1 MHPPREVLEPPRRRR
16 LAVSALTTV
25 LGVSA
30 LCAPSAAVAASQ
42 SFPAVA
48 DARVEQAH
56 PASNYGR
63 SSRLRVDGSTDPEAQ
78 SYLRFD
84 VNGLST
90 AVTRARLRVFA
101 SDASTT
107 KPSVYGTTNS
117 WSEGGITWNNRPAR
131 TDAIAPGQGA
141 VGKNTW
147 VEFDVTAAVQANG
160 TLSFV
165 LATPVRD
172 GINMASRQASASQPQ
187 LVVETAEPDVVD
199 APAPAPSAAS
209 AAFFDDFDGPAGAA
223 PDPSRWRIY
232 GGSAPPRWGLEC
244 FVNDRNHVALDGLGH
259 LALTGR
265 QASSTPCTTDGS
277 GAGYTSGGVDT
288 GSEGALFQAQPGDLV
303 EVRAKISCGSG
314 TWDALWMSGVSPGF
328 AWPTDGEIDLFE
340 NMPDAANGTTD
351 EFGVKQTV
359 HGPTSSGGHWQ
370 IGNERLSGARLCDAY
385 HTYAVDWN
393 PGQVA
398 FMFDGQVTRTLTP
411 LSLASGWL
419 WPFDVHPEKIILD
432 LQLGGT
438 WGGQIDTQALPASLS
453 IDWVR
458 VTR

>member
-1 MHPPREVLEPPRRRR
+1 MYPLGEALEPRPGRRF
-16 LAVSALTTV
+16 AVSTV
-25 LGVSA
+25 TAFLAASA
-30 LCAPSAAVAASQ
+30 LCAPSAAVAASR

-63 SSRLRVDGSTDPEAQ
+63 SSRLRVDGSTDPDVQ

-84 VNGLST
+84 VNGLAT
-90 AVTRARLRVFA
+90 TVARARLRVFA
-101 SDASTT
+101 SDDTT
-107 KPSVYGTTNS
+107 TEPSVYGTSNS

-131 TDAIAPGQGA
+131 TGPIAGGQGS
-141 VGKNTW
+141 VQKNTW
-147 VEFDVTAAVQANG
+147 VEFDVTAAVQASG
-160 TLSFV
+160 TYSFV
-165 LATPVRD
+165 LVTPVRD

-187 LVVETAEPDVVD
+187 LVVETADLDAVD
-199 APAPAPSAAS
+199 PPTSAPSTGS
-209 AAFFDDFDGPAGAA
+209 AVFFDDFDGPAGVA

-328 AWPTDGEIDLFE
+328 AWPTDGEIDIFE

-370 IGNERLSGARLCDAY
+370 IGNERLNGTRLCDDF
-385 HTYAVDWN
+385 HTYAVDWE
-393 PGQVA
+393 PGRVA
-398 FMFDGQVTRTLTP
+398 FMFDGQITRALTP
-411 LSLASGWL
+411 LNLASGWF
-419 WPFDVHPEKIILD
+419 WPFDQHPEKIILD

-438 WGGQIDTQALPASLS
+438 WGGQINTQALPASLS
-453 IDWVR
+453 VDWVR

>member
-1 MHPPREVLEPPRRRR
+1 MYPPRELEPRWRRGVPA
-16 LAVSALTTV
+16 AVLTAV
-25 LGVSA
+25 IAAGA
-30 LCAPSAAVAASQ
+30 LCASSAAVAASRP
-42 SFPAVA
+42 FPAVA

-63 SSRLRVDGSTDPEAQ
+63 SPRLRVDGSTDSDVQ

-84 VNGLST
+84 VSGLS
-90 AVTRARLRVFA
+90 APVTGARLRVFA
-101 SDASTT
+101 SDDTST
-107 KPSVYGTTNS
+107 KPSVYGTSNN
-117 WSEGGITWNNRPAR
+117 WSEGAITWSNRPAR
-131 TDAIAPGQGA
+131 TETIAAGQGP
-141 VGKNTW
+141 VRKNTW

-160 TLSFV
+160 TYSFV

-172 GINMASRQASASQPQ
+172 GVNMASRQASASQPQ
-187 LVVETAEPDVVD
+187 LMVETAESEVVEP
-199 APAPAPSAAS
+199 PAPPLPEGSVV
-209 AAFFDDFDGPAGAA
+209 FFDDFDGPVGAA

-244 FVNDRNHVALDGLGH
+244 FVNDRNHVALDGMGH

-265 QASSTPCTTDGS
+265 QVSSTPCTTDGS

-288 GSEGALFQAQPGDLV
+288 GSDGALFQAHSGDLV

-328 AWPTDGEIDLFE
+328 AWPTDGEIDILE

-370 IGNERLSGARLCDAY
+370 IGNERVNGTRLCDAF
-385 HTYAVDWN
+385 HTYAVDWE
-393 PGQVA
+393 PGRVA
-398 FMFDGQVTRTLTP
+398 FMVDGQVTRTLTP

-419 WPFDVHPEKIILD
+419 WPFDQHPEKIILD

-438 WGGQIDTQALPASLS
+438 WGGQISGAALPASLS
-453 IDWVR
+453 VDWVR

>member
-1 MHPPREVLEPPRRRR
+1 MYPPGEFELRRRRR
-16 LAVSALTTV
+16 LLVPVLTALTGA
-25 LGVSA
+25 GV
-30 LCAPSAAVAASQ
+30 LCAPSAAAAASR
-42 SFPAVA
+42 SLPAVA
-48 DARVEQAH
+48 DARVEQAR

-63 SSRLRVDGSTDPEAQ
+63 SSRLSVDGSTDRDVQ
-78 SYLRFD
+78 SYLRFE
-84 VNGLST
+84 VSGVSSPI
-90 AVTRARLRVFA
+90 TRARLRVFA
-101 SDASTT
+101 SDATTT
-107 KPSVYGTTNS
+107 KPSVYGTSNS
-117 WSEGGITWNNRPAR
+117 WSEGQITWNNRPAR
-131 TDAIAPGQGA
+131 TDAIATGA
-141 VGKNTW
+141 GSVQKNTW
-147 VEFDVTAAVQANG
+147 VEFDITAAVQSNG
-160 TLSFV
+160 TYSFV

-172 GINMASRQASASQPQ
+172 GVSMASRQASASQPQ
-187 LVVETAEPDVVD
+187 LVVETADPDLVEPPISLPPPGAVV
-199 APAPAPSAAS
+199 
-209 AAFFDDFDGPAGAA
+209 FFDDFDGPAGAA

-244 FVNDRNHVALDGLGH
+244 FVNDRSHVALDGSGH

-328 AWPTDGEIDLFE
+328 AWPTDGEIDIFE

-370 IGNERLSGARLCDAY
+370 IGNERANGTRLCDAF
-385 HTYAVDWN
+385 HTYAVDWE
-393 PGQVA
+393 PGRVA
-398 FMFDGQVTRTLTP
+398 LMFDGQVTRTLTQ
-411 LSLASGWL
+411 LNLASGWL
-419 WPFDVHPEKIILD
+419 WPFDQHPEKIIID

-438 WGGQIDTQALPASLS
+438 WGGQISAAALPASLS
-453 IDWVR
+453 VDWVR